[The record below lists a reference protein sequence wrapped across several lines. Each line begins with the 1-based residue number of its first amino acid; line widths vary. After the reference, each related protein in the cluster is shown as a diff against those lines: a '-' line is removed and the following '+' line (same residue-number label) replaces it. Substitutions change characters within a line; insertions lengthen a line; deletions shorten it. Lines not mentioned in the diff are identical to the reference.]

1 MTENKEMTMEEQV
14 LTIFER
20 IHTSYY
26 QLTAAERRV
35 ADCIL
40 ARHAEVQSMSITQLA
55 ETCGVAEAT
64 ISRFCRS
71 LHLKGYN
78 AFKLELAK
86 GSVNPALQNQSVP
99 PQDLTTFAGRCW
111 ESSRLAQEAITQTL
125 EVISQPAI
133 ENVISLFDK
142 ARHIMCIGSGGSMI
156 MAQECVSLFSR
167 VSPKFFSVPDSHQQL
182 TIAANMGEMDAIVLF
197 SYSGATRSGME
208 VMELANSRKIPTVLI
223 TRYPTSPIAKV
234 ADYVLRCGSNEG
246 PFQLGSVPARIAQL
260 TLLDI
265 LFREYQHRNTE
276 ACGENLRMVGSALT
290 VEHI

>member
-1 MTENKEMTMEEQV
+1 MEENI

-20 IHTSYY
+20 IHASYY

-40 ARHAEVQSMSITQLA
+40 ARHSEIQSMSITQLA

-71 LHLKGYN
+71 LQLKGYN

-86 GSVNPALQNQSVP
+86 SSVNPTPQNQP
-99 PQDLTTFAGRCW
+99 ARQHDPATFAGRCW
-111 ESSRLAQEAITQTL
+111 ETVRLAEEAITQTM
-125 EVISQPAI
+125 EVLNQQMV
-133 ENVISLFDK
+133 ENVISLFEH
-142 ARHIMCIGSGGSMI
+142 ARHIMCMGSGSSMI

-167 VSPKFFSVPDSHQQL
+167 VSPKFFSLPDSHQQL
-182 TIAANMGEMDAIVLF
+182 SMTAAMGEQDAIVLF
-197 SYSGATRSGME
+197 SYSGATRSGLE
-208 VMELANSRKIPTVLI
+208 VMEFAKSRGIPTVLI
-223 TRYPTSPIAKV
+223 TRYPTSPIAKI

-260 TLLDI
+260 TLLDV
-265 LFREYQHRNTE
+265 LFREYQHRNKD
-276 ACGENLRMVGSALT
+276 ACSETLRLVGSALS

>member
-1 MTENKEMTMEEQV
+1 MEDNI

-20 IHTSYY
+20 IHSSYY

-35 ADCIL
+35 ADCVL
-40 ARHAEVQSMSITQLA
+40 ARHVEVQSMSITQLA

-71 LHLKGYN
+71 LQLKGYN

-86 GSVNPALQNQSVP
+86 SSVNPQQQNQPVEQ
-99 PQDLTTFAGRCW
+99 QDLSTFAGRCW
-111 ESSRLAQEAITQTL
+111 ESARLAQEAITQTM
-125 EVISQPAI
+125 EVINQQTV
-133 ENVISLFDK
+133 ENVIELFDQ

-167 VSPKFFSVPDSHQQL
+167 VSPKFFSLPDSHQQL
-182 TIAANMGEMDAIVLF
+182 AIAATMDERDAIVLF
-197 SYSGATRSGME
+197 SYSGATRSGRE
-208 VMELANSRKIPTVLI
+208 VIELATSRGIPTVLI
-223 TRYPTSPIAKV
+223 TRYPTSPIAKI
-234 ADYVLRCGSNEG
+234 ADHVLRCGSNEG

-260 TLLDI
+260 TLLDV
-265 LFREYQHRNTE
+265 LFKEYQNRNKE
-276 ACGENLRMVGSALT
+276 ICEENLRLVGSALS

>member
-1 MTENKEMTMEEQV
+1 MEENI

-20 IHTSYY
+20 IHASYY

-35 ADCIL
+35 ADCVL
-40 ARHAEVQSMSITQLA
+40 ARHSEIQSMSITQLA

-71 LHLKGYN
+71 LQLKGYN

-86 GSVNPALQNQSVP
+86 SSVNPTPQNQP
-99 PQDLTTFAGRCW
+99 TRQHDPATFAGRCW
-111 ESSRLAQEAITQTL
+111 ESVHLAEEAITQTM
-125 EVISQPAI
+125 EVLNQQMV
-133 ENVISLFDK
+133 ENVISLFEH
-142 ARHIMCIGSGGSMI
+142 ARHIMCMGSGSSMI

-167 VSPKFFSVPDSHQQL
+167 VSPKFFSLPDSHQQL
-182 TIAANMGEMDAIVLF
+182 SMTAAMGEQDAIVLF
-197 SYSGATRSGME
+197 SYSGATRSGLE
-208 VMELANSRKIPTVLI
+208 VMEFAKSRGIPTVLI
-223 TRYPTSPIAKV
+223 TRYPTSPIAKI

-260 TLLDI
+260 ALLDV
-265 LFREYQHRNTE
+265 LFREYQHRNKD
-276 ACGENLRMVGSALT
+276 ACSETLRLVGSALS